1 VSVAWS
7 RPSACALALGLASAP
22 GTAAAAEVEFGWTGT
37 IVAVDPGLA
46 VSLPALA
53 GIEVGASV
61 VGSYMFESTTPDA
74 EPSPTEGQYPG
85 AIVSWRMQLGIYSVD
100 RDPAGPLNG
109 IDVVR
114 DLYFSLYQALAS
126 VAATPPF
133 PGFAALDAEVF
144 LLSIR
149 PTGLTTD
156 DLPLSPPS
164 LELWDQTS
172 AGLFSRGSTTPLVDI
187 QLTALCAG
195 PCPDSD
201 GDGIPDVSDSC
212 PFFPDPVQAD
222 ADGNARGDLCECG
235 DQNGDARVDVTDIIA
250 INLAIFDPA
259 SATALCDA
267 NRDGL
272 CDISDMIAVNAEI
285 FSPGH
290 SSTCA
295 RQPLQEP

>member
-7 RPSACALALGLASAP
+7 RPLACALALGLASATW
-22 GTAAAAEVEFGWTGT
+22 TAAAAEVEFGWTGT

-46 VSLPALA
+46 ASLPALG
-53 GIEVGASV
+53 GIDVGASV
-61 VGSYMFESTTPDA
+61 SGSYTFESTTADA

-100 RDPAGPLNG
+100 RDPTGPLNG

-114 DLYFSLYQALAS
+114 DLYFSLYQALDS

-133 PGFAALDAEVF
+133 PGFAGLDAEVF

-149 PTGLTTD
+149 PPGLTTD
-156 DLPLSPPS
+156 DLPLSPPD
-164 LELWDQTS
+164 LALWDQKS
-172 AGLFSRGSTTPLVDI
+172 AGLFPRGSTTLLIDI
-187 QLTALCAG
+187 RLTALCAG

-201 GDGIPDVSDSC
+201 GDGILDASDRC
-212 PFFPDPVQAD
+212 PFFPDPLQTD
-222 ADGNARGDLCECG
+222 SDGNARGDACECG

-250 INLAIFDPA
+250 INLAIFDP
-259 SATALCDA
+259 SRVTALCDA

-272 CDISDMIAVNAEI
+272 CDISDMVAVNAEI
-285 FSPGH
+285 FSPGS

-295 RQPLQEP
+295 RYPVSEP